1 MSAKMSARTR
11 KAPTVAAEGA
21 GERNEGK
28 TQPIVAR
35 PPRRRQCG
43 GAAPVSEENPTQLL
57 PTLGSLT
64 IAEDFSSDEDPSILR
79 YDMNVQVGQMLAD
92 HAGSVC
98 SSALAKILPNA
109 DPIDMAFLVRAI
121 DRWLSD
127 EGADCIQPGTLVSA
141 ILREAGFDT
150 FNDEE
155 SEKSSR
161 QRAFTRARE
170 RLTAAGVPFR
180 EE

>member
-1 MSAKMSARTR
+1 MSARTR
-11 KAPTVAAEGA
+11 KAPTVAAAGA
-21 GERNEGK
+21 GEQNEGK
-28 TQPIVAR
+28 TQTIVAR

-43 GAAPVSEENPTQLL
+43 GESTTVSKENPTQLF

-64 IAEDFSSDEDPSILR
+64 IAEDFSSDDDPRILR
-79 YDMNVQVGQMLAD
+79 YEMNVQVGQMLAD

-127 EGADCIQPGTLVSA
+127 EGDDCIQPGTLVSA

-170 RLTAAGVPFR
+170 RLTAAGIKFR